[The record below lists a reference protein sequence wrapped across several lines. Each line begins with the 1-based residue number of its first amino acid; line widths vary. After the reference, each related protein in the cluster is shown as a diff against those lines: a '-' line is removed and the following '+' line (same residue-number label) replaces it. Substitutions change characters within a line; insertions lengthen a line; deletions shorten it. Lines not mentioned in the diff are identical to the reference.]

1 MTKFLNM
8 KIAITPEQPLDEVVR
23 ELNRLGYK
31 KDGWIGYR
39 NTSFITTCKL
49 GFYTDH
55 AISFWSVFGDS
66 PLTTL
71 TELKEME

>member
-1 MTKFLNM
+1 MNFKNM
-8 KIAITPEQPLDEVVR
+8 KIEINQEQPLDEVVR
-23 ELNRLGYK
+23 ELERLGYK

-39 NTSFITTCKL
+39 NVSFITTSKL

-71 TELKEME
+71 AELKEME

>member
-1 MTKFLNM
+1 MNFKNM
-8 KIAITPEQPLDEVVR
+8 KIEINQEQPLDEVVM
-23 ELNRLGYK
+23 ELERIGFK
-31 KDGWIGYR
+31 KAGWIGYR
-39 NTSFITTCKL
+39 NVSFITTSKL

-71 TELKEME
+71 SELKEMK

>member
-1 MTKFLNM
+1 MQFKNM
-8 KIAITPEQPLDEVVR
+8 KIEINDQQPLNEVVS
-23 ELNRLGYK
+23 ELERLGYK
-31 KDGWIGYR
+31 KAGWIGYR

-66 PLTTL
+66 PLNTL
-71 TELKEME
+71 TELKKMK

>member
-1 MTKFLNM
+1 MKKNM
-8 KIAITPEQPLDEVVR
+8 KIEITPEQKIGEVVMGL
-23 ELNRLGYK
+23 ERLGYK
-31 KDGWIGYR
+31 KAGWIGYR

-55 AISFWSVFGDS
+55 AISFWGVFGDS

-71 TELKEME
+71 AELKEMK

>member
-1 MTKFLNM
+1 MKKNM
-8 KIAITPEQPLDEVVR
+8 KIEINKDQPLDDVVM
-23 ELNRLGYK
+23 ELEKKGYK
-31 KDGWIGYR
+31 KTGWIGYR
-39 NTSFITTCKL
+39 NPSFITTNSQ

-71 TELKEME
+71 AELKEMK

>member
-1 MTKFLNM
+1 MKKNM
-8 KIAITPEQPLDEVVR
+8 KIAITPEQKIGEVVG
-23 ELNRLGYK
+23 ELERLGYK
-31 KDGWIGYR
+31 KAGWIGCG

-66 PLTTL
+66 PLNTL
-71 TELKEME
+71 AELKEMK

>member
-1 MTKFLNM
+1 MTKRNL

>member
-1 MTKFLNM
+1 MFKNM
-8 KIAITPEQPLDEVVR
+8 KIEINEQQSLDDVVT
-23 ELNRLGYK
+23 ELDRIGFK
-31 KDGWIGYR
+31 KAGWIGYK
-39 NTSFITTCKL
+39 NMSFITTSKL

-71 TELKEME
+71 AELKEIKND

>member
-1 MTKFLNM
+1 M
-8 KIAITPEQPLDEVVR
+8 
-23 ELNRLGYK
+23 ELERIGFK
-31 KDGWIGYR
+31 KAGWIGYR
-39 NTSFITTCKL
+39 NVSFITTSKL

-71 TELKEME
+71 AELKEMK

>member
-1 MTKFLNM
+1 MNFKNM
-8 KIAITPEQPLDEVVR
+8 KIEINENQPLDEVVM
-23 ELNRLGYK
+23 ELERIGFK
-31 KDGWIGYR
+31 KAGWIGYR
-39 NTSFITTCKL
+39 NVSFITTSKL

-71 TELKEME
+71 AELKDMK

>member
-1 MTKFLNM
+1 MKKNM
-8 KIAITPEQPLDEVVR
+8 KIAITPEQKIGEVVG
-23 ELNRLGYK
+23 ELERLGYK
-31 KDGWIGYR
+31 KAGWIGYR

-71 TELKEME
+71 AELKEMK

>member
-1 MTKFLNM
+1 M
-8 KIAITPEQPLDEVVR
+8 KKNKKLEITPEQKIGDVVR
-23 ELNRLGYK
+23 ELERMGYK
-31 KDGWIGYR
+31 KAGWIGYR

-71 TELKEME
+71 AELKEMK

>member
-1 MTKFLNM
+1 MKKNM
-8 KIAITPEQPLDEVVR
+8 KIEINKEQPLNEVVM
-23 ELNRLGYK
+23 ELERIGFK
-31 KDGWIGYR
+31 KAGWIGYR
-39 NTSFITTCKL
+39 NVSFITTSKL

-71 TELKEME
+71 AELKEMK

>member
-1 MTKFLNM
+1 MKKNM
-8 KIAITPEQPLDEVVR
+8 KIEINKDQTLNEVVN
-23 ELNRLGYK
+23 ELERLGYK
-31 KDGWIGYR
+31 KAGWIGYR

-71 TELKEME
+71 AELKEMK

>member
-1 MTKFLNM
+1 MEKNM
-8 KIAITPEQPLDEVVR
+8 KIEINKDQPLDDVVM
-23 ELNRLGYK
+23 ELERIGFK
-31 KDGWIGYR
+31 KAGWIGYI
-39 NTSFITTCKL
+39 NVSFITTSKL

-71 TELKEME
+71 AELKVMK

>member
-1 MTKFLNM
+1 MKKNM
-8 KIAITPEQPLDEVVR
+8 KIEINKDQTLNEVVN
-23 ELNRLGYK
+23 ELERLGYK
-31 KDGWIGYR
+31 KAGWIRYR

-71 TELKEME
+71 AELKEMK

>member
-1 MTKFLNM
+1 MKKNM
-8 KIAITPEQPLDEVVR
+8 KIEITLEQKIGEVVR
-23 ELNRLGYK
+23 ELERIGFK
-31 KDGWIGYR
+31 KAGWIGYR

-71 TELKEME
+71 TELKEMK

>member
-1 MTKFLNM
+1 MQFKNM
-8 KIAITPEQPLDEVVR
+8 KIEINDQQPLDEVVS
-23 ELNRLGYK
+23 ELERLGYK
-31 KDGWIGYR
+31 KAGWIGYR

-66 PLTTL
+66 PLTIL
-71 TELKEME
+71 TELKEMK